1 MAEPSRKLFRDEA
14 LKHATSPDNLEQLMP
29 VVSPKDW
36 LLVATAA
43 ALLALFGIWCMVGRV
58 PTILTGRGVILRPR
72 EVMQAQAGAA
82 GRILSLRVHIGDHVS
97 EGELIATID
106 QADIMKRID
115 ENRRALT
122 ALEDQDKRK
131 SAAEKSQLDLQTQQD
146 GLERRGL
153 ETQRTTLRK
162 SIADASGLRSILEA
176 RADSNRKM
184 VKEGLLG
191 FAAKDVA
198 DGESALHDNDAK
210 IDDYTARLDQID
222 GQLQQIETR
231 GAILSRQF
239 LADSTARRNEISQLR
254 KSIELDSFQIVR
266 DGNIRSQFSGRVA
279 ELMAAV
285 GQVVPAG
292 GRLLTLESDSSASS
306 NPGDG
311 LISISYYPVKDGKQI
326 QPGMRI
332 QLTPDTV
339 ERERFGGIYG
349 TVTSVSPTPVTRE
362 GAIGTIGNAD
372 LVQSLMPEGV
382 YIEVR
387 TRLETDPAT
396 PSGYKWSSSRG
407 PDIRITS
414 GLTHSSRVTVEGRA
428 PVTYLLPVLREASG
442 VY

>member
-1 MAEPSRKLFRDEA
+1 MAEPARKLFREEA
-14 LKHATSPDNLEQLMP
+14 LKHASSPDNLEQLMP
-29 VVSPKDW
+29 VVRARDW

-43 ALLALFGIWCMVGRV
+43 ALLVLFGIWSIVGRI
-58 PTILTGRGVILRPR
+58 PTIVTGRGVILRPR

-82 GRILSLRVHIGDHVS
+82 GRILSLRVHVGDRVS
-97 EGELIATID
+97 DGDLIATID
-106 QADIMKRID
+106 QADIVKRID

-122 ALEDQDKRK
+122 ALVEQDSRK
-131 SAAEKSQLDLQTQQD
+131 AAAEQSQLDLLAQQD
-146 GLERRGL
+146 RLERRGL
-153 ETQRTTLRK
+153 ETQRTALRK
-162 SIADASGLRSILEA
+162 SIADASTLKSVLEA
-176 RADSNRKM
+176 RAESNRRM

-198 DGESALHDNDAK
+198 DGESAVHDNEAK
-210 IDDYTARLDQID
+210 IDDYTARLGQID

-231 GAILSRQF
+231 GATLSRQF
-239 LADSTARRNEISQLR
+239 LADSTARRNEIGQLR
-254 KSIELDSFQIVR
+254 RSIELDSFQVLR
-266 DGNIRSQFSGRVA
+266 DGNIRSQYSGRVA
-279 ELMAAV
+279 ELMASV

-292 GRLLTLESDSSASS
+292 GRLLTLEADNSSASS
-306 NPGDG
+306 PGAG

-339 ERERFGGIYG
+339 ERERFGGIRA
-349 TVTSVSPTPVTRE
+349 TVTSVSPTPITRE

-387 TRLETDPAT
+387 AQLETDATT